1 MALIGQIRNN
11 SWILIVMIAL
21 GLGGFI
27 IMDMTSGQQS
37 IFGSGQTIMGSID
50 GEKVD
55 WNNFYRMEQ
64 VLYGSSP
71 GDVYSRRNSLWNYF
85 VEEKLVQQEAE
96 EIGLGVS
103 KTELLDLQ
111 FGQNPS
117 PLIRQRFTDPNAP
130 GQVNREQ
137 LNYIKN
143 LIETGGIQDAINNGQ
158 LNPTFVPYWAH
169 QEKEIIKE
177 RLQGKL
183 TNLVT
188 KAMYTPTW
196 MAEMGH
202 ADQNLRVDF
211 AYVKVPFDELDNSE
225 VTLEDSDYSAFIK
238 ENKNQYEQDEE
249 TRQIEYISFNVGP
262 TAADSANLQQEIADL
277 VPQFKTAENDSIF
290 VETYYGSIDA
300 AYVKKNT
307 LSPVIADTVFSMPV
321 GEVYGPYFDAGAYKA
336 VKLIDRKVIPDSVRS
351 RHILQPAQDP
361 VSLQA
366 SINRIDSLKT
376 LIENGTHTFD
386 SLATAFGTDGTA
398 SKGGDLGYAA
408 MGGMVKPFNDLI
420 FFEAEEGKLYTV
432 ITQFGVHLV
441 EVTGRKYINN
451 EEGVKVAYLS
461 QTIVPSEE
469 TQNSIYEDVL
479 EFVGQNRSYNQLVES
494 VNANPNLSLESAPSF
509 QKNDFQVGTLGSNNT
524 SRSLVRWAFGA
535 SKGDVSPEI
544 YTYQDPIEN
553 YNNKYVIAT
562 LTGIQKAGIP
572 SVESIRDQIEQLI
585 INEKKG
591 ELIVDRIKDMDM
603 STIASTYSTSIDT
616 ARNVNFVQTFVQD
629 LGSEPKVMASAFNLN
644 ENEIS
649 APIVGQTG
657 VFVVKMV
664 RRPILATASNIPQ
677 LRQNISSQSRSQV
690 AAQLI
695 PAVRKN
701 ADISDNRF
709 KFY

>member
-117 PLIRQRFTDPNAP
+117 MLIRQRFSDPNAP

-249 TRQIEYISFNVGP
+249 TRKIEYVSFNVGP

-277 VPQFKTAENDSIF
+277 VPQFKEAENDSIF

-307 LSPVIADTVFSMPV
+307 LSPVIADTVFTMTV
-321 GEVYGPYFDAGAYKA
+321 GDVYGPYFDGGAYKA

-361 VSLQA
+361 LSLQA

-451 EEGVKVAYLS
+451 DEGVKVAYLN
-461 QTIVPSEE
+461 QTIIPSEE

-494 VNANPNLSLESAPSF
+494 VNANPNLSLETAPPF

-524 SRSLVRWAFGA
+524 SRSLVRWTFGA

-553 YNNKYVIAT
+553 YNNKYVVAT

-591 ELIVDRIKDMDM
+591 ALIVDRIKDMDM
-603 STIASTYSTSIDT
+603 NTIASTYNTSVDT
-616 ARNVNFVQTFVQD
+616 ARNVNFVQSFVQD

-690 AAQLI
+690 AGQLI
-695 PAVRKN
+695 QAVRKN

>member
-117 PLIRQRFTDPNAP
+117 TLIRQRFSDPNAP

-225 VTLEDSDYSAFIK
+225 VTLEDSDYNAFIK
-238 ENKNQYEQDEE
+238 ENKNLYEQDEE
-249 TRQIEYISFNVGP
+249 TRKIEYISFNVGP

-277 VPQFKTAENDSIF
+277 VPQFKETEDDSIF

-441 EVTGRKYINN
+441 EVTGRKFINN
-451 EEGVKVAYLS
+451 EEGVKVAYLN
-461 QTIVPSEE
+461 QTIIPSEE

-494 VNANPNLSLESAPSF
+494 VNANPNLSIESAPSF

-553 YNNKYVIAT
+553 YNNKYVVAT

-591 ELIVDRIKDMDM
+591 ALIVDRIKDMDM
-603 STIASTYSTSIDT
+603 NTIASTYSISVDT

-644 ENEIS
+644 ENEVS